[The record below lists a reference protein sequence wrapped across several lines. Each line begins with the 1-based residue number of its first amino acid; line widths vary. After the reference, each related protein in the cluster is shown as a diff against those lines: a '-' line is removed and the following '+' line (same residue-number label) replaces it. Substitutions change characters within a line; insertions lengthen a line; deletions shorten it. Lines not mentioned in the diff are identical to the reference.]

1 MASITR
7 KGNTTTTTTY
17 TNIPNEERKV
27 QPMAKQEKQD
37 VVIAF
42 NGDYL
47 RKNENRL
54 VWDIRDNMKKGDVTT
69 LQYNV
74 KTWLN
79 MVNHAVPEDKQV
91 KAVITVLNAVFYT
104 GKGATVKAKEDKKA
118 TIDCISIGRVKAW
131 LYSANEGRIDFV
143 DTHETTAPELKAG
156 KAKKAPSEKQVAKII
171 EMFNNGTLS
180 MVDGKIVVNG

>member
-7 KGNTTTTTTY
+7 KGTTTTTTTY

-54 VWDIRDNMKKGDVTT
+54 VWDIRDNMKKGDVAK

-79 MVNHAVPEDKQV
+79 MVNHAVPEDKMV
-91 KAVITVLNAVFYT
+91 KAMITVLNMVFYT
-104 GKGATVKAKEDKKA
+104 GKGATVKAKEGKNA
-118 TIDCISIGRVKAW
+118 IIDCISIGRVKAW
-131 LYSANEGRIDFV
+131 LYSVNEGRFEFV

-171 EMFNNGTLS
+171 EMFNTGILS
-180 MVDGKIVVNG
+180 VVDGKVVVNG